1 MKPLIRIGLIGL
13 GQRGMVTLQRYQHIE
28 GARIVAL
35 CDLSEQALTQ
45 GEKLLGNAGTALYQ
59 GESRWRSV
67 CEREDIDLVYICTDW
82 ASHTRMAVYAMQ
94 QGKDVAL
101 EVPAAMSVEEC
112 WQLVETAEQTHRRCM
127 MLENCC
133 YDTFHLGI
141 MGMLRKGLFG
151 EVSHCEGAY
160 IHDLRT
166 DRGWVSYT
174 VSDHGGNPYP
184 THGLGP
190 ICQILGINHGDRL
203 VSLTSISG
211 CNHVN
216 NTLIQTE
223 RGKSILLQFD
233 ERTPRPYNRL
243 QTLCGTTGFAQ
254 KYPRPTIQLD
264 GHSPIFDTE
273 AEQFAESHHDEAT
286 RRLVKEGKQIGVPN
300 LMNYIM
306 DRRLI
311 DALRADRPLDMTVY
325 DAALWSCITELSA
338 RSATQGGKPVDI
350 PDFTRGRWQ

>member
-1 MKPLIRIGLIGL
+1 MKPLVRIGLIGL
-13 GQRGMVTLQRYQHIE
+13 GHRGMATLQRYRHIE

-35 CDLSEQALTQ
+35 SDLSEQALAQ
-45 GEKLLGNAGTALYQ
+45 ARSLPGNAEAALYQ
-59 GESRWRSV
+59 GESRWRGV
-67 CEREDIDLVYICTDW
+67 CENEDIDLVYICTDW

-112 WQLVETAEQTHRRCM
+112 WQLVETAEQTRRRCM

-190 ICQILGINHGDRL
+190 ICQILGINRGDRL
-203 VSLTSISG
+203 TSLTSISG

-273 AEQFAESHHDEAT
+273 AERFVESHHDEAT
-286 RRLVKEGKQIGVPN
+286 RRLVAEGKRLGVPN
-300 LMNYIM
+300 IMNYIM

-338 RSATQGGKPVDI
+338 RSATQGGKPMDI